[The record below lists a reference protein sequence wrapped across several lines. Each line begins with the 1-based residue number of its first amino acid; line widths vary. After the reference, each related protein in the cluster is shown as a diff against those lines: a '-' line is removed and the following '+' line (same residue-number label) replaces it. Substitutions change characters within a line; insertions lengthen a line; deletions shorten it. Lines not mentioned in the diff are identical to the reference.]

1 MKRSESNLESLKD
14 LMENFS
20 KKLGMDKAIKI
31 STLITMWP
39 EIVGPRFKNNSKAY
53 TLLTQNRKN
62 ILVVATSSS
71 VVSQE
76 LVMFKSEI
84 LRNIFKQTNK
94 LDLKIH
100 DMIFNTKIWDDLSQK
115 KDAFKENTSVE
126 KYTKYPT
133 DEELDKINIPENLL
147 TSVIESLQENA
158 FMPEEV
164 KTRMLNLVIKDTKV
178 QIWKK
183 NNGFPS
189 CSRCGIPV
197 SFTNFNDKQILCPA
211 CKYL

>member
-76 LVMFKSEI
+76 LIMFKSEI
-84 LRNIFKQTNK
+84 IKKIYKYASK
-94 LDLKIH
+94 LDLKINNI
-100 DMIFNTKIWDDLSQK
+100 IFNTKIWDDLNK
-115 KDAFKENTSVE
+115 KETLKENTSIE
-126 KYTKYPT
+126 RYTRYPT
-133 DEELDKINIPENLL
+133 DEELSKIEIPENLL
-147 TSVIESLQENA
+147 ISVRSALKEQNFSTDEL
-158 FMPEEV
+158 
-164 KTRMLNLVIKDTKV
+164 KTRMLNLIIKDTKV

-183 NNGFPS
+183 NNGFP
-189 CSRCGIPV
+189 CCTICGSPV
-197 SFTNFNDKQILCPA
+197 NYTNFEDEKVLCPA

>member
-20 KKLGMDKAIKI
+20 KKLGVDKAIKI

-53 TLLTQNRKN
+53 TPLNQNRKN

-84 LRNIFKQTNK
+84 LKNIFKHASK

-100 DMIFNTKIWDDLSQK
+100 DMIFNTKIWDDLNQK

-147 TSVIESLQENA
+147 TSVKESLQEQT
-158 FMPEEV
+158 FMTEEL

-189 CSRCGIPV
+189 CSKCGIPV
-197 SFTNFNDKQILCPA
+197 NFTNFNDKEILCPA